1 MLRKSNMYRHLDIED
16 NTTTTQN
23 EQRKAQKKLREI
35 AQLEQKENLT
45 TEEAEKVKM
54 KQKWASILDSNLT
67 NGGQNKQPDDECKMK
82 QQARHMLKEQKR
94 QREKEKQQREKEK
107 QQKEA
112 ERKQQEALRRQ
123 EEKDKW
129 NKLQAEK
136 LEQEAREAKE
146 QFEKFMREQWERARE
161 EAEKE
166 QQAREQL
173 EKDDTFVI
181 SLKNEFAELLRKQSG
196 NVNRVFRLLSRKYH
210 PDKNNNSD
218 TSADNQKHL
227 SNIRDKFLSGEYK
240 YKYQ

>member
-1 MLRKSNMYRHLDIED
+1 MYRHLDTED
-16 NTTTTQN
+16 STTTTQN

-54 KQKWASILDSNLT
+54 KQKWANILDSNLM

-94 QREKEKQQREKEK
+94 QREKEKQQ
-107 QQKEA
+107 KEA
-112 ERKQQEALRRQ
+112 ERKQQEAVRRQ

-129 NKLQAEK
+129 VKLQAEK

-146 QFEKFMREQWERARE
+146 QFEKFMREQWESARE
-161 EAEKE
+161 EAKKE
-166 QQAREQL
+166 QQSREQRKK
-173 EKDDTFVI
+173 EDAFTN
-181 SLKNEFAELLRKQSG
+181 SLKNEFAELLRKQGG

-210 PDKNNNSD
+210 PDKNNNTD
-218 TSADNQKHL
+218 TSAENQKHL

-240 YKYQ
+240 YKYKYQ